1 MPESQAIP
9 DPDRPGLRRA
19 GPRASAPYG
28 NERVE
33 FQNCTA
39 TDLVNGIPDGL
50 GIRTAGFDL
59 VDLSGLDDLQQA
71 CEQVRQAGS
80 IGDAAA
86 STIRAGLEG
95 AVLRTAQG
103 ESVRVLY
110 LADEGFI
117 MRTAGPNG
125 LSLVGP
131 RSEGMNGHGG
141 ATSVHIDQDVYGT
154 PLTQLMDGRA
164 PSLFVHDSPDGRCD
178 DASMFL
184 MNMWIPLQQVV
195 QPLTLADGRS
205 IDRRRHQL
213 RYGLPTGSFLD
224 RDDEMAIND
233 IWTMLH
239 DQGQEWYF
247 NSEMDHRSAW
257 IFNTLSVAHGAGTL
271 DGEDVAERCYL
282 ALEAAEAAAGRSDA
296 DGLVRALEPA
306 RGAAAPPTAPPALRG
321 AIDAMAASVE
331 DGLSDPAGVCGP
343 RAGDWSAASRAA
355 RRPMVRMSLELRLVV
370 EEVRASEPSPTLGSE
385 LERMRADERY

>member
-1 MPESQAIP
+1 MSVVDSSYPVRLGFMPESQAIP
-9 DPDRPGLRRA
+9 DPDRPGLFRA
-19 GPRASAPYG
+19 GPRAAAPYG

-33 FQNCTA
+33 FRDCAA
-39 TDLVNGIPDGL
+39 TDLADTEVDGL
-50 GIRTAGFDL
+50 GIRTSGFDQ
-59 VDLSGLDDLQQA
+59 VDLSGLDAVQRA
-71 CEQVRQAGS
+71 CASIRSAGRAD
-80 IGDAAA
+80 DAAA
-86 STIRAGLEG
+86 ATVRAGLEG
-95 AVLRTAQG
+95 AVLRTARG
-103 ESVRVLY
+103 GSVRVLH

-178 DASMFL
+178 DAAMFL
-184 MNMWIPLQQVV
+184 MNMWIPLQQAV
-195 QPLTLADGRS
+195 QPLTVADGRS
-205 IDRRRHQL
+205 LDRRRHQL

-224 RDDEMAIND
+224 RDDETAIND
-233 IWTMLH
+233 IWTMLY

-271 DGEDVAERCYL
+271 AGEDVAERCYL
-282 ALEAAEAAAGRSDA
+282 ALEAAEAAVELKDPGALA
-296 DGLVRALEPA
+296 ATLEPA
-306 RGAAAPPTAPPALRG
+306 AGSSAPPTAPQALRS
-321 AIDAMAASVE
+321 AIDGMAGCVE
-331 DGLSDPAGVCGP
+331 DALADPAGVCGP
-343 RAGDWSAASRAA
+343 HAAAWSAGARAA
-355 RRPMVRMSLELRLVV
+355 RRRVVRMSLELRLVLAPV
-370 EEVRASEPSPTLGSE
+370 
-385 LERMRADERY
+385 D

>member
-9 DPDRPGLRRA
+9 DPDHPGLRRA
-19 GPRASAPYG
+19 GPRATAPYG

-39 TDLVNGIPDGL
+39 TDLADGIPDGF

-59 VDLSGLDDLQQA
+59 VDLSGLDAVQQA
-71 CEQVRQAGS
+71 CGQVRCTGT
-80 IGDAAA
+80 IDDVAAA
-86 STIRAGLEG
+86 AIRAGLEG

-103 ESVRVLY
+103 ESVRVLT
-110 LADEGFI
+110 LADEGII

-125 LSLVGP
+125 LSLVGT

-233 IWTMLH
+233 IWTMLY

-271 DGEDVAERCYL
+271 AGEDVAERCYL
-282 ALEAAEAAAGRSDA
+282 ALEAAEVAAGRSDP

-306 RGAAAPPTAPPALRG
+306 RGAAAPATSPPALRN
-321 AIDAMAASVE
+321 AIDVMAGSVE
-331 DGLSDPAGVCGP
+331 DGLADPTGVCGP
-343 RAGDWSAASRAA
+343 YAAAWSAGAQTA
-355 RRPMVRMSLELRLVV
+355 RRRVVRMSLELRLVV
-370 EEVRASEPSPTLGSE
+370 APV
-385 LERMRADERY
+385 D